1 MASGQKL
8 HESCDYWA
16 YVDTQCVINYKFMW
30 TMCRESCLE
39 QARVGIYSTPPT
51 KEGERPITEA
61 QCEMW
66 ANDGERTRNLG
77 FIQTHCPKQCGYGL
91 AWNIS
96 VRNTLEMESM
106 LNVDD
111 VTKEVNQIATPMLPE
126 AIGRFNTHLRHELR
140 CRDERQRQTQQA
152 PIHS

>member
-1 MASGQKL
+1 MTMRALGGLFWVCLLVVASGQKL

-66 ANDGERTRNLG
+66 ANDGECTRNLG
-77 FIQTHCPKQCGYGL
+77 FIQIPLSKAVWLRACLEYLGSQHARNGEHAECG
-91 AWNIS
+91 
-96 VRNTLEMESM
+96 
-106 LNVDD
+106 
-111 VTKEVNQIATPMLPE
+111 
-126 AIGRFNTHLRHELR
+126 
-140 CRDERQRQTQQA
+140 
-152 PIHS
+152 